1 MSSHCLYIVFSRL
14 CIVFTCLNIV
24 KTFKFNLTNF
34 KMAEIK
40 KNSSHG
46 QNSVQQF
53 QNFFDFISSRS
64 KIGVSGRGELQE
76 VSSRVRL

>member
-1 MSSHCLYIVFSRL
+1 
-14 CIVFTCLNIV
+14 
-24 KTFKFNLTNF
+24 
-34 KMAEIK
+34 MAEIK